1 MYISAG
7 GGGQDGKAAVQRIG
21 TVVVYDV
28 SSGRVVHTHHAVTF
42 AGGTSLS
49 DDELKERA
57 LKLSQEAL
65 TGSGRRIPT
74 RLDALQVDPASVA
87 PGVEYKVD
95 PKQRVLLAGKAISL
109 LAKQSA
115 GSSKKKLRTKGTVLP
130 QLKMEKAF
138 IR

>member
-7 GGGQDGKAAVQRIG
+7 GGGQDGKAAVERIR

-49 DDELKERA
+49 DDELKARA

-65 TGSGRRIPT
+65 TGSGHTMPT
-74 RLDALQVDPASVA
+74 HLHALHDDQTSIA
-87 PGVEYKVD
+87 PGVEYRVD
-95 PKQRVLLAGKAISL
+95 PKQRTLLRGKPISPV
-109 LAKQSA
+109 AKHSA
-115 GSSKKKLRTKGTVLP
+115 GASKKELRTKRT
-130 QLKMEKAF
+130 KK
-138 IR
+138 RKRK

>member
-7 GGGQDGKAAVQRIG
+7 GGGQDGKAAVQRIR
-21 TVVVYDV
+21 TVLVYDV

-49 DDELKERA
+49 DDELKARA
-57 LKLSQEAL
+57 LKLCQEAL

-74 RLDALQVDPASVA
+74 RLDALHIDPASIA

-95 PKQRVLLAGKAISL
+95 PKRRTLLAGRPISPF
-109 LAKQSA
+109 AKQA
-115 GSSKKKLRTKGTVLP
+115 ASSRKKKLPTEGAKRRKT
-130 QLKMEKAF
+130 
-138 IR
+138 R

>member
-7 GGGQDGKAAVQRIG
+7 GGGHGKVAVQRVR

-28 SSGRVVHTHHAVTF
+28 LSGRIVHTHHAVTF

-49 DDELKERA
+49 DDELKARA

-65 TGSGRRIPT
+65 TGSGCGTPT
-74 RLDALQVDPASVA
+74 RLEALHVDPASIA

-95 PKQRVLLAGKAISL
+95 PKHRTLLAGKPISSF
-109 LAKQSA
+109 AT
-115 GSSKKKLRTKGTVLP
+115 SSTGLSEKKLRTKRT
-130 QLKMEKAF
+130 KRRKTK
-138 IR
+138 

>member
-7 GGGQDGKAAVQRIG
+7 GGSQDGKAVVQRIR
-21 TVVVYDV
+21 TVVIYDV

-49 DDELKERA
+49 DDELKARA
-57 LKLSQEAL
+57 LKLCQEAL

-74 RLDALQVDPASVA
+74 HLDALHIDPASIA

-95 PKQRVLLAGKAISL
+95 PKRRSLVAGREISVF
-109 LAKQSA
+109 AKQA
-115 GSSKKKLRTKGTVLP
+115 GGSRKKKLSAKGT
-130 QLKMEKAF
+130 KRRKTK
-138 IR
+138 

>member
-7 GGGQDGKAAVQRIG
+7 GGGQDGKVVVQRIR
-21 TVVVYDV
+21 TVLVYDV

-49 DDELKERA
+49 DDELKARA
-57 LKLSQEAL
+57 LKLCQEVL

-74 RLDALQVDPASVA
+74 HLDALHIDPASIA

-95 PKQRVLLAGKAISL
+95 PKRRSLLAGRPISPF
-109 LAKQSA
+109 AKRPA
-115 GSSKKKLRTKGTVLP
+115 GSRKKKLPTEGTKRRKT
-130 QLKMEKAF
+130 K
-138 IR
+138 